1 MVAPRPGDRLGKF
14 MLNTFMV
21 YVENKPGVLTRV
33 ASLFRRRAFNIDSL
47 TVGRT
52 EKPEVSRMTITV
64 DADHDQARR
73 IEANLYKL
81 VNVMLVENITN
92 QPAIVRDLA
101 MIRVA
106 AKHEERS
113 HVLELANVFRARV
126 VDVAPE
132 SLTIE
137 ITGAEDKI
145 DGLLELLRPYGILEM
160 VRTGIVAMRRGSQ
173 SASVGKRAEAA
184 RAASASNGANKNG
197 HGNDND
203 SENDN
208 VSYSV

>member
-1 MVAPRPGDRLGKF
+1 
-14 MLNTFMV
+14 MLITFVV

-64 DADHDQARR
+64 DADQDQARR
-73 IEANLYKL
+73 IEASLYKL
-81 VNVMLVENITN
+81 VNVLLVENLTN
-92 QPAIVRDLA
+92 QRAIVRDLA
-101 MIRVA
+101 MIKVA

-113 HVLELANVFRARV
+113 HLLQLVGVFRARV

-137 ITGAEDKI
+137 ITGAEAKI
-145 DGLLELLRPYGILEM
+145 DGLLEALRPYGVLEM
-160 VRTGIVAMRRGSQ
+160 VRTGIVAMRRGNKSPAAGSPMGELAEMAPDANNDDPQ
-173 SASVGKRAEAA
+173 SV
-184 RAASASNGANKNG
+184 
-197 HGNDND
+197 
-203 SENDN
+203 
-208 VSYSV
+208 